1 MWSGLNGRKTSA
13 QFSDSAPKFQI
24 SRKWPEEQFKSWLK
38 KGWELAK
45 KVRAKLPAE
54 VDLFYEWKSFKKY
67 GLNIVHSSS
76 GHPWLYIKSRA
87 SDTSLRY
94 GKL

>member
-24 SRKWPEEQFKSWLK
+24 PRKWPEEQFKSWLK

-54 VDLFYEWKSFKKY
+54 VDLFYEWKSFKKNDSEWGY
-67 GLNIVHSSS
+67 GEIGILV
-76 GHPWLYIKSRA
+76 PDERLLKA
-87 SDTSLRY
+87 
-94 GKL
+94 